1 MRIRTVLL
9 LAFLLSTILPTVI
22 FGWWS
27 YNQSL
32 KREFSEVTDRHLLLA
47 QNLGAALKR
56 YNTDLVATFEA
67 ISAELMAGKTHS
79 GLGALMTTL
88 RITCVLIV
96 DAPSGA
102 IVARIDANPVTTSGT
117 LPGQLLQTARTTV
130 EPGKTSFSHVL
141 PGGDHGNILLGVRQY
156 GDQLAVALVNTQYFI
171 DLGQQISFGKRGHAA
186 IVDKAGNVLAHP
198 LADWV
203 ASRKNIAGI
212 SAVSRMMN
220 GETGIEQFYSPAMK
234 GDMIAG
240 LTSVAGPGWGVM
252 IPQPVEEIYA
262 KVREN
267 IVGIF
272 FSLGAGLAIAIG
284 FLFLFVNSLVK
295 PLEQLLQS
303 IRRNTDDEKL
313 SPSKVDKG
321 IINFREIEQFNSGYN
336 AMVSRVSDANEK
348 ITTLAFTDSVTGL
361 PYRKKFEE
369 QAGRVLA
376 NCDPKKGSGIVVFI
390 DFDGFKQINDLYGHG
405 TGDRFLRDCA
415 KKLVNVVQLAADER
429 PAGRAGGFSPVV
441 ARLGGDEF
449 VILFPG
455 IKEIRDIKDFLKR
468 VQNELST
475 PSEVLDETVRC
486 SASLGCSRYP
496 HDGTDL
502 DSLVKFADIAMYH
515 AKRMGKNRFELYSP
529 EVGKMTPSEMCIA
542 VDKAIEDGHFLL
554 EYQPKVCANDK
565 KILGVEALVRWKHP
579 DQGRLMPDQ
588 WMPIIAHS
596 PVMKRLG
603 EWVIARAMD
612 DHRQWTRDGL
622 NLTVA
627 VNIGAEHFSD
637 RSFTSR
643 LARTSKQKGFDPKN
657 MEIEI
662 TEDTLFSPGAVADR
676 ILLALHRH
684 GFKVSIDDFGTGY
697 SNIARLSHMQVDFLK
712 IDKSIISYAHNDKRA
727 ANMMDGIVMMARTL
741 GCKTVAEGVENQGEV
756 DFLAR
761 HKIDILQGFYFA
773 KSLSVDKL
781 VPWAREHERSVA
793 AGKFEQKVTNAA

>member
-9 LAFLLSTILPTVI
+9 LAFLLATLAPTTI

-27 YNQSL
+27 YHQSL

-67 ISAELMAGKTHS
+67 ISAELMAGETHS
-79 GLGALMTTL
+79 SFGALMTTL
-88 RITCVLIV
+88 KITCVVIV
-96 DAPSGA
+96 DEASGS
-102 IVARIDANPVTTSGT
+102 IVARSDAIPIIGNGA
-117 LPGQLLQTARTTV
+117 LPAKLLQAAR
-130 EPGKTSFSHVL
+130 ENAQPGKTSFSQVL
-141 PGGDHGNILLGVRQY
+141 QGGVHGNILLGVRHH
-156 GDQLAVALVNTQYFI
+156 GDQLAIALVNTQYFI
-171 DLGQQISFGKRGHAA
+171 DLGKQIAFGKRGHAA

-198 LADWV
+198 LTDWV
-203 ASRKNIAGI
+203 ASRKNIAKI

-220 GETGIEQFYSPAMK
+220 GETGIELFYSPAMK

-240 LTSVAGPGWGVM
+240 LTAVEGPGWGVM

-272 FSLGAGLAIAIG
+272 FSLGAGLVIALSV
-284 FLFLFVNSLVK
+284 LFLFNNSLIK

-303 IRRNTDDEKL
+303 IRRNTDEEKL
-313 SPSKVDKG
+313 SPSKVAKG

-336 AMVSRVSDANEK
+336 AMVSRVSEANEK
-348 ITTLAFTDSVTGL
+348 ITALAFTDSVTGL

-369 QAGRVLA
+369 QAGHVLA
-376 NCDPKKGSGIVVFI
+376 HCDPVNGGGIIVFI

-405 TGDRFLRDCA
+405 TGDHFLRDCA
-415 KKLVNVVQLAADER
+415 AKLVNVVQLAADER
-429 PAGRAGGFSPVV
+429 PTSGAGALNPVV

-449 VILFPG
+449 VILFPD
-455 IKEIRDIKDFLKR
+455 IKEMRDVEAFLKR
-468 VQNELST
+468 VQYELST
-475 PSEVLDETVRC
+475 PSNVQNETVRC

-496 HDGTDL
+496 HDGMDL
-502 DSLVKFADIAMYH
+502 DGLVKFADIAMYH
-515 AKRMGKNRFELYSP
+515 AKRMGKNRFEIYSP
-529 EVGKMTPSEMCIA
+529 EVGKMTPAEMCIA
-542 VDKAIEDGHFLL
+542 VDKAIVDGHLTL

-565 KILGVEALVRWKHP
+565 KILGVEALVRWDHP

-588 WMPIIAHS
+588 WIPTITHS

-637 RSFTSR
+637 RNFTNR
-643 LARTSKQKGFDPKN
+643 LARTSKQKGFDPRH

-662 TEDTLFSPGAVADR
+662 TEDTLFSPDATADR
-676 ILLALHRH
+676 ILVNLHRH

-727 ANMMDGIVMMARTL
+727 AIMMDGIVTMARTL

-756 DFLAR
+756 NFLAR

-773 KSLSVDKL
+773 KSLTVDKL
-781 VPWAREHERSVA
+781 VPWAREHERAVA
-793 AGKFEQKVTNAA
+793 AGKFDQKATHAA